1 MEVLTFGMVMDGGRT
16 VFTVVAARDDED
28 RLVLTFEGV
37 LRVDNPYRYLWS
49 FLEDLGRILPGRAFA
64 SIQMDF
70 TQMPFINDNCMY
82 TIMDI
87 VDAVYLHVP
96 GPVTVRRI
104 ANDEWQRVALPIFLN
119 LSDVENAARTTFED
133 VEPPAR

>member
-1 MEVLTFGMVMDGGRT
+1 MVMDDGRT

-28 RLVLTFEGV
+28 RLMLTFDGV
-37 LRVDNPYRYLWS
+37 LRVHNPNRYLWS
-49 FLEDLGRILPGRAFA
+49 FLEDLGRILPGSAFA
-64 SIQMDF
+64 SIRMDF
-70 TQMPFINDNCMY
+70 TRMPFINDNSFY

-87 VDAVYLHVP
+87 VDAAYLHVP

-104 ANDEWQRVALPIFLN
+104 ANDEWQRVTLPILLN
-119 LSDVENAARTTFED
+119 LSEEDIAARTTFED